1 MPSRCHGVVAAWL
14 DLTSNVQV
22 EASLKHITNIDL
34 NKQDLSDKP
43 KPNSVQRSVV
53 ELSVPFQVFGAFLK
67 DRKNLG
73 EERRGVARGS
83 RRPVTTHHGESGEP
97 GEPDAFES

>member
-1 MPSRCHGVVAAWL
+1 MVAAWL
-14 DLTSNVQV
+14 DLTTNVQV

-34 NKQDLSDKP
+34 NKENLSDKL
-43 KPNSVQRSVV
+43 KPNSVQRNVV

-73 EERRGVARGS
+73 EGRRGVARGS
-83 RRPVTTHHGESGEP
+83 KGSLRTHHGESGEP